1 MHSFYCP
8 DFLNNLPLF
17 KNYEDNMK
25 RIILVGLI
33 GFALSGCGDS
43 EDTNNTDN
51 SDKYQK
57 DIANK
62 NEHVYLKIKS
72 EGYCTRIE

>member
-1 MHSFYCP
+1 
-8 DFLNNLPLF
+8 
-17 KNYEDNMK
+17 MK

-43 EDTNNTDN
+43 EDTNNIDN